1 MAMTIPFLPQIARS
15 ALSVHE
21 WFIKILI
28 VPSVVV
34 IQPRVVVRY
43 ILVLARGGRMLT
55 ERLFLEIDA
64 AELRFHLRQ
73 PGAIGGR
80 IQALGHGQ

>member
-21 WFIKILI
+21 WFMKILI

-34 IQPRVVVRY
+34 IQACVVVRN
-43 ILVLARGGRMLT
+43 ILVLARGGRILADML
-55 ERLFLEIDA
+55 FVEIDA
-64 AELRFHLRQ
+64 AELHLRQ
-73 PGAIGGR
+73 PGTIGGR